1 MMQAVCILNLP
12 KPTEGRKMKDV
23 VIVSAVRTAV
33 GNFQGGLA
41 VFTATELGGMVIAEC
56 VKRAGIKK
64 EQVDEVIFGNVVPTG
79 LGQNPARQAMIKSG
93 LPMAGGAI
101 TVNKVCGSGLKA
113 AMLADQAIKCGD
125 AEIIAAGGM
134 ESMSNI
140 PYYLENARTGYRM
153 GHSQMVDTMI
163 HDGLWD
169 IVNDYHMG
177 YTADLVA
184 EKYDVS
190 REEMD
195 RFSLESNVKAINAQQ
210 QGLFNRE
217 IMPLSIKPRKGTP
230 FVFAADE
237 GPRETDLATLG
248 KLKPAFK
255 KEGRVTAGNAS
266 KISDGAGCVL
276 MMSRE
281 KADQLGVKPLAK
293 VIAQGAA
300 GVDLPDVLVA
310 PIHSIPK
317 VLNKANL
324 SLDAIELHEI
334 NEAFAASS
342 LAINKVLGIDPT
354 RVNVNGGAIAI
365 GHPIGCSGVRVL
377 TTLIFAMKHRNVRYG
392 MASLCLGGAEAVS
405 MVIENCR

>member
-1 MMQAVCILNLP
+1 MR
-12 KPTEGRKMKDV
+12 EV

-33 GNFQGGLA
+33 GNFQGALA
-41 VFTATELGGMVIAEC
+41 TFTATELGGMVIAESI
-56 VKRAGIKK
+56 KRAGVEK

-93 LPMAGGAI
+93 LPMSGGAI

-125 AEIIAAGGM
+125 AEAIAAGGM

-140 PYYLENARTGYRM
+140 PYYLANARTGYRM
-153 GHSQMVDTMI
+153 GHSQMIDTMV

-169 IVNDYHMG
+169 VVNDYHMG
-177 YTADLVA
+177 YTAELVA
-184 EKYDVS
+184 EKFEVS

-195 RFSLESNVKAINAQQ
+195 QFALESNAKAIKAQQ
-210 QGLFNRE
+210 AGLFKQE
-217 IMPLSIKPRKGTP
+217 ILPISIKPRKGAP
-230 FVFAADE
+230 FLFDADE
-237 GPRETDLATLG
+237 GPRATDLASLG
-248 KLKPAFK
+248 SLKSAFK

-281 KADQLGVKPLAK
+281 KADRLGLKPLVK

-300 GVDLPDVLVA
+300 GVELPDVLVA
-310 PIHSIPK
+310 PIESIPK
-317 VLNKANL
+317 VLKKANL
-324 SLDAIELHEI
+324 PLDAIGLHEI

-342 LAINKVLGIDPT
+342 LAIAKTLGIDPA

-377 TTLIFAMKHRNVRYG
+377 TTLIYAMKHRKVRYG

-405 MVIENCR
+405 MIVENCN